1 MELSKGIS
9 FKRHTVFAFYDFY
22 AQGILAK
29 LVVLMDLPFMTHP
42 AHTLGSLFDNLADYV
57 QAHFE
62 PRVFDTLTR

>member
-22 AQGILAK
+22 AQKILAK

-42 AHTLGSLFDNLADYV
+42 THTLGSLFDNLADYV

-62 PRVFDTLTR
+62 PRVFDTLIR